1 MVAQQV
7 RTGREEQVIRG
18 VGISSQVDRYMQ
30 MPIAKR
36 APRVGGDAGQNAM
49 LAVAVAAD
57 SQGRLLD
64 FRVAYWTL

>member
-1 MVAQQV
+1 
-7 RTGREEQVIRG
+7 
-18 VGISSQVDRYMQ
+18 